1 MDFSQKRL
9 SLKLV
14 WIAVGLLAVA
24 LAAIGYTLLQSW
36 KLEGGAAVINDMGSE
51 RMRSYRIAYLLSQ
64 HLQHPD
70 SAGHDELLAEMDR
83 LEQVHEVLQ
92 RGDPSRPLALPR
104 EAGIQENVR
113 DIGDYWAG
121 QLRPRIANA
130 LIEPNPDSRAE
141 IMRWLRPDI
150 DAFVSRIDQV
160 VSAVERRNAY
170 NTELLRYMQLG
181 LVALAVAG
189 TVTLIYLMFMLVV
202 RPVEKLSEG
211 MQRMTRGEFDVR
223 LPVETQDEFG
233 ALADGFNRM
242 AEHLQDLYHSLEGR
256 VASKTHS
263 LEEKNRELAM
273 LYDVATLLNT
283 QSSTTESLCR
293 TFLQKLMAMLG
304 AQAGAV
310 RLIDP
315 KTRDIHMYVHEG
327 LSDGF
332 ARDEQCIDMGHC
344 FCGEAALHEK
354 SLVELMSPARADGR
368 TYPCHQAGYRTV
380 SIIPIRFRTELLGI
394 YNLYFARPRM
404 VSTEERRMLETLG
417 DNLGVAIENQR
428 LISRVREMAASEERT
443 LLAQELHDSI
453 AQSLAFLNIEA
464 QMLEDAL
471 REANAGEAREI
482 LAQIRLGIKSSYDDV
497 RELLVHFRTRI
508 KTEDLGLTIKVALER
523 FAAQTGIEASFD
535 ETGSAM
541 PISPERHL
549 QVLHI
554 LQEALSNVRKHAG
567 ATAVTVTMQRGP
579 VYRFSVH
586 DNGKG
591 FDLGGITVK
600 GEGHIGLKIM
610 RERAQRIGGEVDIE
624 SRPGAGTTVTLQ
636 LPVAR
641 DEAAAVT

>member
-1 MDFSQKRL
+1 MDYSPKKRL

-24 LAAIGYTLLQSW
+24 LTAIGYTLLQSW

-64 HLQHPD
+64 HLQKPD
-70 SAGHDELLAEMDR
+70 TAGRVELLAEMDR
-83 LEQVHEVLQ
+83 LEEVLAVLQ

-104 EAGIQENVR
+104 DVDIQQNVQ
-113 DIGDYWAG
+113 DIADYWQQ
-121 QLRPRIANA
+121 QLRPRLHDVLNELDAG
-130 LIEPNPDSRAE
+130 PRADR
-141 IMRWLRPDI
+141 MRWMRPDI

-211 MQRMTRGEFDVR
+211 MQRMTRGEFEVR

-233 ALADGFNRM
+233 ALANGFNRM
-242 AEHLQDLYHSLEGR
+242 AAHLQDVYHNLEAR
-256 VASKTHS
+256 VASKTRS
-263 LEEKNRELAM
+263 LEEKNRELGV
-273 LYDVATLLNT
+273 LYDVSTLLNT
-283 QSSTTESLCR
+283 QPSIESSCR
-293 TFLQKLMAMLG
+293 IFLQKLMAMLG
-304 AQAGAV
+304 AQGGAV

-315 KTRDIHMYVHEG
+315 KTREIHMYVHEG
-327 LSDGF
+327 LEETF

-354 SLVELMSPARADGR
+354 SLVEMMTPSRADGKP
-368 TYPCHQAGYRTV
+368 YLCHHAGYRTV
-380 SIIPIRFRTELLGI
+380 TIIPIRFRAELLGI
-394 YNLYFARPRM
+394 YNLYFARSRT
-404 VSTEERRMLETLG
+404 VSAEERRLLETLG

-428 LISRVREMAASEERT
+428 LLSRVREMAASEERT

-464 QMLEDAL
+464 QMLEDAI
-471 REANAGEAREI
+471 RESNADEARDI

-497 RELLVHFRTRI
+497 RELLVHFRTKI
-508 KTEDLGLTIKVALER
+508 KTEDLGLTIKLALER
-523 FAAQTGIEASFD
+523 FSAQTGIATSLS

-554 LQEALSNVRKHAG
+554 LQEALSNVRKHSG
-567 ATAVTVTMQRGP
+567 ATAVTVEMQRGA
-579 VYRFSVH
+579 VYRLSVR
-586 DNGKG
+586 DNGRG
-591 FDLGGITVK
+591 FDLGRAAQK
-600 GEGHIGLKIM
+600 GEAHIGLNIM
-610 RERAQRIGGEVDIE
+610 RERAQRIGGEVEIA
-624 SRPGAGTTVTLQ
+624 SSPGEGATVTLR
-636 LPVAR
+636 LPAAR
-641 DEAAAVT
+641 DEAAAA

>member
-1 MDFSQKRL
+1 
-9 SLKLV
+9 
-14 WIAVGLLAVA
+14 
-24 LAAIGYTLLQSW
+24 
-36 KLEGGAAVINDMGSE
+36 
-51 RMRSYRIAYLLSQ
+51 
-64 HLQHPD
+64 
-70 SAGHDELLAEMDR
+70 
-83 LEQVHEVLQ
+83 
-92 RGDPSRPLALPR
+92 
-104 EAGIQENVR
+104 
-113 DIGDYWAG
+113 
-121 QLRPRIANA
+121 
-130 LIEPNPDSRAE
+130 
-141 IMRWLRPDI
+141 
-150 DAFVSRIDQV
+150 
-160 VSAVERRNAY
+160 
-170 NTELLRYMQLG
+170 
-181 LVALAVAG
+181 
-189 TVTLIYLMFMLVV
+189 
-202 RPVEKLSEG
+202 
-211 MQRMTRGEFDVR
+211 MTRGEFDVR

-368 TYPCHQAGYRTV
+368 TYPCHPAGDRTV
-380 SIIPIRFRTELLGI
+380 SIMPIRVRTELLGI

-523 FAAQTGIEASFD
+523 FSAQTGIEATFD

-610 RERAQRIGGEVDIE
+610 RERAHRIGADLVIE
-624 SRPGAGTTVTLQ
+624 SPAHDGRGTRVSIRL
-636 LPVAR
+636 
-641 DEAAAVT
+641 D